1 MTFYGLVAAAI
12 FLAMTA
18 LWVFG
23 EEEPTGALLVIS
35 AILWWGSAAVL
46 VVFGLT
52 TIARWRRSRVRHAS
66 RGVAQP
72 SARRVPRLS
81 LARHR
86 VLT

>member
-35 AILWWGSAAVL
+35 AILWWGSAVVL
-46 VVFGLT
+46 VVFGLVS
-52 TIARWRRSRVRHAS
+52 ISRWRRTPEPAS
-66 RGVAQP
+66 G
-72 SARRVPRLS
+72 SS
-81 LARHR
+81 RHR
-86 VLT
+86 ASGS